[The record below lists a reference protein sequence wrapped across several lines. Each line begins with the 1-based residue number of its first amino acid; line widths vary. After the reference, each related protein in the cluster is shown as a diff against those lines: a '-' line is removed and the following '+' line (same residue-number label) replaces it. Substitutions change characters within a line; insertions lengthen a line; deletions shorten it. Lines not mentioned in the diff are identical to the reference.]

1 MGQNKSVFITR
12 FIVKDSVE
20 EKMLKIQ
27 DRKVYPHGRVV
38 LIVEFCGEFVGD
50 E

>member
-27 DRKVYPHGRVV
+27 DRKVISFRSGV
-38 LIVEFCGEFVGD
+38 LTVEFCGEFVGD

>member
-1 MGQNKSVFITR
+1 MGQNKSVVITR

-27 DRKVYPHGRVV
+27 DRKVLSLFKRDADCRTLLLVRWG
-38 LIVEFCGEFVGD
+38 
-50 E
+50 